1 MAATG
6 ATRPLSA
13 TLITFAAAYLDRAL
27 RFAVLMVAGRAAGP
41 AGLGAML
48 LALLSLDIV
57 QAIGDAGFARP
68 LLQRKRIRR
77 NVVDTAF
84 LLSSCNG
91 ALLSLAVY
99 LLAGPVAAFTA
110 QPDLGPM
117 LHLLSIVPLANG
129 LGQVPDILL
138 QRHKQFR
145 VLAIRTAVSSVVG
158 ALISGAAIWGGEILL
173 ILIVGQIAQ
182 ALVGTAISWWTIVS
196 QPRFRWHRDLAGEI
210 SRQAAQLWASNVMS
224 FLNGRG
230 FDFIAGFS
238 LGATALASLRIAG
251 QIVLMVIQVTVG
263 PSLAVATSLLPRSR
277 EQPERFRSQLLLT
290 ALGCATL
297 IFPAFAGLF
306 AVADTVLPSLLGAK
320 WADLAQIMP
329 FMCAIAPALYFQVM
343 MIAVLFSFERN
354 DLLVRFGAFELVSTF
369 AFGLIGSAYGLIGI
383 AAAGSLRLYILA
395 PLGWR
400 WLHRK
405 VGVNPNLILLA
416 AVPSL
421 VASALM
427 LASISVVKGGLA
439 GSPMSPLYEGSLL
452 IGVGMLIYLVCVV
465 MLYLV
470 IAMLTK
476 PSAYLYGAPIGS
488 LGHGAI
494 ATLTRSRKQ
503 NKQIIQ

>member
-41 AGLGAML
+41 AGLGVML

-57 QAIGDAGFARP
+57 QALGDAGFARP
-68 LLQRKRIRR
+68 LLQRQRIRR
-77 NVVDTAF
+77 DVVDTAF
-84 LLSSCNG
+84 TLSTANG

-99 LLAGPVAAFTA
+99 LLAGPVSTFAA
-110 QPDLGPM
+110 QPDLGP
-117 LHLLSIVPLANG
+117 LLRLLSIVPLANG

-145 VLAIRTAVSSVVG
+145 VLAVRTAVSSVVG
-158 ALISGAAIWGGEILL
+158 ALLAGAAIWGGETLL
-173 ILIVGQIAQ
+173 ILIVGQAAQ
-182 ALVGTAISWWTIVS
+182 ALIGTAISWWTIVS
-196 QPRFRWHRDLAGEI
+196 RPRLRWHRALAVEI
-210 SRQAAQLWASNVMS
+210 ARRAAQLWASGVMS

-251 QIVLMVIQVTVG
+251 QIVLMVVQVTVG

-329 FMCAIAPALYFQVM
+329 FMCLIAPALYFQVM

-354 DLLVRFGAFELVSTF
+354 DLLVRFAAFELVSTLV
-369 AFGLIGSAYGLIGI
+369 FGLVGSAYGLIGI
-383 AAAGSLRLYILA
+383 AAAGSLRLYVLA
-395 PLGWR
+395 PIGWR

-427 LASISVVKGGLA
+427 LATITAMKAGLA
-439 GSPMSPLYEGSLL
+439 GGPMSPLYEGGLL
-452 IGVGMLIYLVCVV
+452 VGAGMLVYLVCVAII
-465 MLYLV
+465 YST
-470 IAMLTK
+470 IAMFIK
-476 PSAYLYGAPIGS
+476 PNAYLYGAP
-488 LGHGAI
+488 LGFLTQGAI
-494 ATLTRSRKQ
+494 ATLTRPRKQ
-503 NKQIIQ
+503 IRQKI